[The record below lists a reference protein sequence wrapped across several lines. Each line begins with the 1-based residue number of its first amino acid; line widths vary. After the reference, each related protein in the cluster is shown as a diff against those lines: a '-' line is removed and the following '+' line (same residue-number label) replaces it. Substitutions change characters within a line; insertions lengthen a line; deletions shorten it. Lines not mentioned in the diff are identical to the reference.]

1 MTNNS
6 INNYITQLSSAKR
19 ALLEQRLKQK
29 AVQAA
34 FAQSIPQLRD
44 RDSAPLSFSQTRMW
58 FLDQL
63 EPGNAAYNRPSNIH
77 ITGQLNVSD
86 LEQSLNEIIRRHDI
100 LRTRFPAVNGQPTQ
114 VIMPTLTLTLPI
126 IDLSHLPQN
135 QREAEVQRL
144 AIQEAQQHFNLSQLP
159 LINAI
164 LLRLS
169 QEEHILLITLHHI
182 IFDGWS
188 MGVLIQELV
197 ALYEAFSTGQSN
209 PLPELPIQY
218 ADFAQWQRQRWQGE
232 GLQSQLAYWKQQLGG
247 ELPVLELPTDRP
259 RGAIQTFQGARH
271 SLLLPKQLSDALK
284 ALSQRE
290 GVTLFMTLLAAF
302 QTLLYR
308 YTGQKDVIVGTP
320 IAGRDRTETEPLI
333 GVFINTLVLRTQIQE
348 NLTFRELLSRV
359 REVALAAYK
368 NQDVPFE
375 KLVEELQPER
385 DLSHT
390 PLFQVLFQLRNVPN
404 KIVKLQDLR
413 FIDCQFDRGIA
424 AFDLTLD
431 IIDKTEGLFC
441 QFEYNTNLFNKTTIQ
456 RIANHFQVL
465 LEGII
470 TQPVQVISRL
480 PILKESQRYQLLVE
494 WNNTQTDYPKDKC
507 IHQLFEE
514 QVEKTPDA
522 VAVVFEGQQ
531 LTYRDLNNRAN
542 QLAHY
547 LQTLG
552 VQPEVLVGI
561 CVDRSLEMIVGLLGI
576 LKAGGAYVPL
586 DPTYPAERLA
596 YMIEDAKVPVLLTQK
611 HLRLTLPK
619 YQVRV
624 LHLDSDWD
632 SIASESQENL
642 VSRVTLD
649 HLIYILYTSGSTG
662 NPKGTMNT
670 HKGIVNHII
679 WRQDEYHLSPSDR
692 VLQKTPFS
700 FDVSGWEFWWTLTM
714 GAYLVVAKPEGHKDV
729 NYLVKLITEQQ
740 ITILSFVP
748 SMLQIF
754 LEAPNVESCS
764 SLRQVFCGG
773 EALSI
778 ALQERFF
785 ARLNAEL
792 HNLYGPTEAAIDVAY
807 WHCQPGTQGSSVPI
821 GRPVANTQIYI
832 LDAHLQPVPIGVLG
846 EIHLGGIQLARGYLN
861 RPELTAERFIN
872 NPFIDE
878 FKSPNLYK
886 SGDLARYMPDGSIEF
901 IGRIDNQIKLRGF
914 RIELGEI
921 EAVLRQQD
929 QVKDAVVIATEDQ
942 LSNKRLVAYFV
953 SNSEQSITDELR
965 SLLKTKLPDYMVPSV
980 FVRLEALP
988 LMPNGK
994 IDRRALPKPEIEDT
1008 LSTQFVPPRTVTEEE
1023 LAQIWTSVLGI
1034 KQVGIHDNFFELGGH
1049 SLLATQVISRIRQAF
1064 NVELPLRALFEA
1076 PTVAE
1081 LAERIETIRWV
1092 IQPFA
1097 SKDQNAISDD
1107 EQGEL

>member
-44 RDSAPLSFSQTRMW
+44 RDSAPLSFSQARMW

-63 EPGNAAYNRPSNIH
+63 EPRNAAYNRPSNIH
-77 ITGQLNVSD
+77 LTGQLNVSD
-86 LEQSLNEIIRRHDI
+86 LEQSLNEIVRRHDI

-126 IDLSHLPQN
+126 IDLSNLPQN
-135 QREAEVQRL
+135 QRDAEVQRL

-182 IFDGWS
+182 IFDAWS

-333 GVFINTLVLRTQIQE
+333 GVFINTLVLRTQIQGTI
-348 NLTFRELLSRV
+348 TFRELLSRV
-359 REVALAAYK
+359 REMALAAYK

-480 PILKESQRYQLLVE
+480 PILKESQRHQLLVE

-522 VAVVFEGQQ
+522 VALVFNQQQ
-531 LTYRDLNNRAN
+531 LTYRELNNRAN

-552 VQPEVLVGI
+552 VKPEDLVGI
-561 CVDRSLEMIVGLLGI
+561 CVERSLDLIVGLLAI
-576 LKAGGAYVPL
+576 LKSGGAYVPF
-586 DPTYPAERLA
+586 DPTDPAERIA
-596 YMIEDAKVPVLLTQK
+596 YMLEDAQVGMLLTQDSLVK
-611 HLRLTLPK
+611 ELPVGNP
-619 YQVRV
+619 Q
-624 LHLDSDWD
+624 LIPLDSQWQII
-632 SIASESQENL
+632 SQQSSENPLTVVTADNL
-642 VSRVTLD
+642 A
-649 HLIYILYTSGSTG
+649 YINYTSGSTG
-662 NPKGTMNT
+662 KPKGVKVLHRGVIRLLFGIDYVHLDAQQRLLQMAPISFDAATFEIWGALLHGARCILFPETVPTAQTLKEVIHT
-670 HKGIVNHII
+670 HNITTLWLTSALFNGIVAE
-679 WRQDEYHLSPSDR
+679 DAEALSGVPQ
-692 VLQKTPFS
+692 L
-700 FDVSGWEFWWTLTM
+700 LT
-714 GAYLVVAKPEGHKDV
+714 
-729 NYLVKLITEQQ
+729 
-740 ITILSFVP
+740 
-748 SMLQIF
+748 
-754 LEAPNVESCS
+754 
-764 SLRQVFCGG
+764 GG
-773 EALSI
+773 EALSVKPVKK
-778 ALQERFF
+778 ALAALPSTQII
-785 ARLNAEL
+785 NG
-792 HNLYGPTEAAIDVAY
+792 YGPTENTTFTCCY
-807 WHCQPGTQGSSVPI
+807 SLPKQLPGTELSISI
-821 GRPVANTQIYI
+821 GRPISNTQVYL
-832 LDAHLQPVPIGVLG
+832 LDAYFQPVPIGVTG
-846 EIHLGGIQLARGYLN
+846 ELYIGGDGLARGYLN
-861 RPELTAERFIN
+861 RPELTGEKFIP
-872 NPFIDE
+872 NPF
-878 FKSPNLYK
+878 SYQTNARLYK
-886 SGDLARYMPDGSIEF
+886 TGDLARYRADGNIEF
-901 IGRIDNQIKLRGF
+901 MGRIDNQIKLRGF

-921 EAVLRQQD
+921 EAVLTQHISVQY
-929 QVKDAVVIATEDQ
+929 AVVIVRKDQ
-942 LSNKRLVAYFV
+942 LGHKRLVAYFT

-965 SLLKTKLPDYMVPSV
+965 SFLKSKLPDYMIPSA
-980 FVRLEALP
+980 FVKLEALP
-988 LMPNGK
+988 LTSNGK
-994 IDRRALPKPEIEDT
+994 VDRRALPKSEIEDT
-1008 LSTQFVPPRTVTEEE
+1008 LSNKFIPPRNSTEAQ
-1023 LAQIWTSVLGI
+1023 LAAIWSSVLGI
-1034 KQVGIHDNFFELGGH
+1034 DNVGINHNFFELGGH